1 MTKTREREFAFTDR
15 DFQFLAGL
23 VNEHTGI
30 MMPKHKSDMVYARL
44 TKRLRSL
51 NLQSFKEYCELL
63 EQSDGDEELI
73 HFVNSITT
81 NLTGFFREG
90 HHFDDLKQRLQ
101 AIKAHPPASRRIRI
115 WSCASSTGQEP
126 YSIAMTVAD
135 VFENAIGWDIKILA
149 TDIDTNVLATARAGE
164 YSTDML
170 SKIPE
175 AYHKKYIEI
184 SKDGQSFTFKEAIT
198 KMITFNPLNLLSPWP
213 MKGKFDI
220 VFCRNVV
227 IYFDKATQRTLF
239 DRIADAM
246 TPDGWLYIGH
256 SENLFAVCDR
266 FKLHGKT
273 IYQRS
278 R

>member
-1 MTKTREREFAFTDR
+1 MSRTREREFAFTDK

-23 VNEHTGI
+23 VNAHTGI

-51 NLQSFKEYCELL
+51 NLQSFREYCDLL
-63 EQSDGDEELI
+63 EQPDGDEEII

-90 HHFDDLKQRLQ
+90 HHFDDLKERLQ
-101 AIKAHPPASRRIRI
+101 AMKANPPPGRKIRI
-115 WSCASSTGQEP
+115 WSCACSTGQEP
-126 YSIAMTVAD
+126 YSLAMTVAD
-135 VFENAIGWDIKILA
+135 VFENAIGWDVKILA
-149 TDIDTNVLATARAGE
+149 TDIDTNVLATAREGQ
-164 YSTDML
+164 YPIDML
-170 SKIPE
+170 PKIPE
-175 AYHKKYIEI
+175 GYHKRYIEI
-184 SKDGQSFTFKEAIT
+184 SRDGESFTFKENIR
-198 KMITFNPLNLLSPWP
+198 KMITFNALNLLSSWP
-213 MKGKFDI
+213 MKGKFEI

-227 IYFDKATQRTLF
+227 IYFDKDTQRILF
-239 DRIADAM
+239 DRIANAM

-256 SENLFAVCDR
+256 SENLFAVSDR

-278 R
+278 K